1 MKFLSEDFLLTNESA
16 KMLFH
21 KHAEKMP
28 IIDYHCHLEPAE
40 IYENKKYENLTQI
53 WLGGDHYK
61 WRLLRANGIPEK
73 LITGDGEDYEKF
85 LAFAKTLEK
94 SFGNP
99 IYEWTH
105 LELKRFFH
113 IDKLISS

>member
-40 IYENKKYENLTQI
+40 IYENKKY
-53 WLGGDHYK
+53 
-61 WRLLRANGIPEK
+61 
-73 LITGDGEDYEKF
+73 
-85 LAFAKTLEK
+85 
-94 SFGNP
+94 
-99 IYEWTH
+99 
-105 LELKRFFH
+105 
-113 IDKLISS
+113 

>member
-40 IYENKKYENLTQI
+40 IYENEKILKFNTNLAR
-53 WLGGDHYK
+53 WGSL
-61 WRLLRANGIPEK
+61 
-73 LITGDGEDYEKF
+73 
-85 LAFAKTLEK
+85 
-94 SFGNP
+94 
-99 IYEWTH
+99 
-105 LELKRFFH
+105 
-113 IDKLISS
+113 

>member
-40 IYENKKYENLTQI
+40 IYENKKYAWI
-53 WLGGDHYK
+53 Y
-61 WRLLRANGIPEK
+61 EK
-73 LITGDGEDYEKF
+73 LSVI
-85 LAFAKTLEK
+85 L
-94 SFGNP
+94 
-99 IYEWTH
+99 
-105 LELKRFFH
+105 
-113 IDKLISS
+113 DKYF

>member
-40 IYENKKYENLTQI
+40 IYENKKYENLT
-53 WLGGDHYK
+53 
-61 WRLLRANGIPEK
+61 
-73 LITGDGEDYEKF
+73 
-85 LAFAKTLEK
+85 
-94 SFGNP
+94 
-99 IYEWTH
+99 
-105 LELKRFFH
+105 
-113 IDKLISS
+113 